1 MRPRRGLVG
10 SARLRSYAPW
20 WTPCE
25 LRWTPW
31 SPVLL
36 AVALPDLLAEALP
49 VAEALTEAV
58 AHPDRAAEALPVA
71 EALLDHLAEAL
82 PVCLA
87 EALPEAETLTDH
99 LAEALPGS
107 LAEPL
112 PVGFSLA
119 IGLAIRSRP
128 RSSLSSQQRRRRW
141 RP

>member
-1 MRPRRGLVG
+1 M
-10 SARLRSYAPW
+10 
-20 WTPCE
+20 
-25 LRWTPW
+25 
-31 SPVLL
+31 
-36 AVALPDLLAEALP
+36 ALPDLLAEALP

-119 IGLAIRSRP
+119 TSCLQRCKQCWKTLAQCLVRALVLAWRWISLLPTAALARLQSSCRS
-128 RSSLSSQQRRRRW
+128 W
-141 RP
+141 NG